1 MSNGEEPGAAG
12 TGRWQAADGAAGRRS
27 GSGEPVTKWV
37 EETRR
42 YRRPLG
48 GWWWLALLLIPAV
61 LALLGGSLGDDE
73 DSDGKPS
80 TANSSTT
87 GAVAGAT
94 GSTSTDS
101 ASTHSASGT
110 GGQSA
115 GGSDPAGG
123 QLASGVFAV
132 AKTGDT
138 VAVTAEV
145 PDEAAKTALVD
156 AVKVGVPD
164 ATIDDAKVKIVDGAI
179 APAAAALGA
188 TVSALAGLGGD
199 FGIGYDLKRL
209 TVTGKAT
216 SDDLK
221 QSAVDAI
228 TKAWPAGT
236 DPELGISVGDDAAAA
251 CGTLG
256 EQISVALAS
265 TKITFPKGGT
275 QVSQDSTG
283 VLDEV
288 ATLVRGCADAKL
300 TITGYTD
307 SSGDKAGNQ
316 RLSEA
321 RAKAVLDYLAGAG
334 VPADSMTAVGKGD
347 ADPVASNDT
356 AAGIAANRRVEITVG

>member
-61 LALLGGSLGDDE
+61 LALLGATMGDDE
-73 DSDGKPS
+73 DADGKTS
-80 TANSSTT
+80 TANSSTM
-87 GAVAGAT
+87 GPVAGSSGT
-94 GSTSTDS
+94 TSGES
-101 ASTHSASGT
+101 ASSSTASGT

-132 AKTGDT
+132 ARTGDT

-164 ATIDDAKVKIVDGAI
+164 ATIDDSKVEIVGGAI
-179 APAAAALGA
+179 APAAAAIGA
-188 TVSALAGLGGD
+188 TVSALAALGGD

-236 DPELGISVGDDAAAA
+236 NPELGISVGDDAAAA
-251 CGTLG
+251 CGTLE

-265 TKITFPKGGT
+265 TKITFPRGGT
-275 QVSQDSTG
+275 DVGEGSKG
-283 VLDEV
+283 VLDTV
-288 ATLVRGCADAKL
+288 AGLVKGCADAKL

-307 SSGDKAGNQ
+307 ASGDRAGNQ
-316 RLSEA
+316 RISEA
-321 RAKAVLDYLAGAG
+321 RAKSVLDYLSGAG
-334 VPADSMTAVGKGD
+334 VPAAAMTAVGKGD
-347 ADPVASNDT
+347 ADPVAPNDT
-356 AAGIAANRRVEITVG
+356 AAGIAANRRVQITVG